1 MEETIINLYMGME
14 LLSLHTVEILGGFNH
29 QKSEGNV
36 KAGLIQVGNPTNV
49 FIISTTLGDTLFH
62 K

>member
-14 LLSLHTVEILGGFNH
+14 LLSLHTVEILGGFNL
-29 QKSEGNV
+29 QKSEENV

>member
-1 MEETIINLYMGME
+1 MEEIITNLYMGMV
-14 LLSLHTVEILGGFNH
+14 LLSLHIVETLGGFNH
-29 QKSEGNV
+29 QKSEENV